1 MASPAPTSVGLV
13 HVSRGQADE
22 VGSLDAG
29 SVAVLHGSGHAGDAG
44 GLGVVH
50 VCIVR
55 VWRTRVQR

>member
-1 MASPAPTSVGLV
+1 MRL
-13 HVSRGQADE
+13 
-22 VGSLDAG
+22 GSLDAG

-55 VWRTRVQR
+55 VLEDQSTEVTRLKSVGRDNIS